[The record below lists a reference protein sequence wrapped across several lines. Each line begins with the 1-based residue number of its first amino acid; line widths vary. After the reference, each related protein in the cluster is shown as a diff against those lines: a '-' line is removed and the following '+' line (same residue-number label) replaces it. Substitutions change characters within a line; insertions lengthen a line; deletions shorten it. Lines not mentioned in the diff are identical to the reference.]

1 MEQVDVVV
9 IDETA
14 VTAAVKKSWKLLMA
28 LGVVFSIT
36 GVVCMLAPTASGF
49 VIGSFIGW
57 LLVIGGALQLLDA
70 LLAREPG
77 RTALRVIGAAIT
89 LGVGIWILSS
99 DYKGTFALA
108 TLLAIWFFVVGLFR
122 VIAGLRERGTPGAG
136 LVLFNG
142 ILSLILGVLIIGHL
156 PSSAPWA
163 IGLLVGIDFFFAGL
177 ALIVTA
183 QAAKKL

>member
-1 MEQVDVVV
+1 MEQVDLVVV
-9 IDETA
+9 DEAA
-14 VTAAVKKSWKLLMA
+14 VTAAVKKSWKVLMA
-28 LGVVFSIT
+28 LGVGFTIA

-57 LLVIGGALQLLDA
+57 VLVIGGALQLLDA
-70 LLAREPG
+70 VLAREPG
-77 RTALRVIGAAIT
+77 RTAVRIGGAAIT

-108 TLLAIWFFVVGLFR
+108 TLLAIWLFAVGAFR
-122 VIAGLRERGTPGAG
+122 VLAGLRERGTHGAG

-142 ILSLILGVLIIGHL
+142 ILSLILGVLIIANL

-163 IGLLVGIDFFFAGL
+163 IGLLVGVDFFFAGL
-177 ALIVTA
+177 ALIFTA